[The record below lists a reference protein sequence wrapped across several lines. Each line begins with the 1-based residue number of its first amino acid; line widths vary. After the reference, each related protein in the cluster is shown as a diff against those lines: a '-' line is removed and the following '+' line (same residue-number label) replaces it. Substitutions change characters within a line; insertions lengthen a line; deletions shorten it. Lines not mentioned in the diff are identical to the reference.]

1 MIIGRA
7 ANKNLP
13 VLFAGLVILDFAGKV
28 DLRQSQVGV
37 QTQHGD
43 SEGILGLPGSSKHP
57 QSPLST

>member
-1 MIIGRA
+1 MLIA
-7 ANKNLP
+7 FVKNLLP
-13 VLFAGLVILDFAGKV
+13 VLFAGSAILDFAGKV

-57 QSPLST
+57 